1 MVPDEVNKAG
11 KNGQKAPYGQKRTK
25 THKNFSMHEIAAKDM
40 QVERHVPHVPCSCCD
55 GTLLK
60 THKMGRESSKSDSLH
75 FTERD
80 QSTLIAD
87 KAVRTATELLIVI
100 TLKNFCD

>member
-1 MVPDEVNKAG
+1 MVPDEVYKAG
-11 KNGQKAPYGQKRTK
+11 KNGQNAPNAQKRTK

-40 QVERHVPHVPCSCCD
+40 QVPCCD